1 MPINPKEAL
10 EVFKRKFAQEYK
22 PTVTTTGY
30 IHDVDTDLRYNIDA
44 IRYSVPTRS
53 VEIPAYT
60 IDAGK
65 IQKIS
70 FCDDNIPFAFYY
82 EPEST
87 NDCTE
92 ILDLLS
98 DT

>member
-1 MPINPKEAL
+1 MRL
-10 EVFKRKFAQEYK
+10 
-22 PTVTTTGY
+22 G
-30 IHDVDTDLRYNIDA
+30 HDVYTDLRYNIDA
-44 IRYSVPTRS
+44 IRYGVPTFS

-70 FCDDNIPFAFYY
+70 FYDDNIPYAFYY
-82 EPEST
+82 EPEPAD
-87 NDCTE
+87 DCTE

>member
-22 PTVTTTGY
+22 PTAT
-30 IHDVDTDLRYNIDA
+30 IDT
-44 IRYSVPTRS
+44 IRYSVPTRT

-70 FCDDNIPFAFYY
+70 FCDDYIPFAFYY

-87 NDCTE
+87 DDCTE